1 MAIQNLNRMRKRILL
16 FALFGLLIV
25 VMVPAILNQWGSK
38 PDVALYGIPATSL
51 ATGHYPATAKETL
64 EEYLRLDAEGASL
77 SDGGTAY
84 LELLSPQGVH
94 FSNRIASVGVIKG
107 YRVIVINV
115 TGHMAR
121 AEIEYDLIG
130 ILENLN
136 RFNPRRMVVRRS
148 SDLEFANEKWRIKTM
163 LWSQMS
169 VDTALAYL
177 RQLDQGRDSD
187 RHQKLVN
194 EIESAARLEPFR
206 ATQTDLDSVK
216 TVVSRYTELEVNGQ
230 VVNSAQ
236 DWKSYVTKNF
246 RRKSPSE
253 GAHVVSGAYRIEEID
268 VYRDGASATVLY
280 NVTKLY
286 FDSKFKEANFQR
298 EYGQTL
304 YLVRT
309 ADGWKID
316 RSSQELPFVYE
327 HVVRLQ
333 QESRKQ

>member
-1 MAIQNLNRMRKRILL
+1 MTMQNLNRKRNRILL
-16 FALFGLLIV
+16 FALFGVLIV
-25 VMVPAILNQWGSK
+25 VMVPVILNQYGSK

-51 ATGHYPATAKETL
+51 ATGRYPATAKETL

-107 YRVIVINV
+107 YRVIGINV

-130 ILENLN
+130 TLENLN
-136 RFNPRRMVVRRS
+136 RFSSRRTVAQRS
-148 SDLEFANEKWRIKTM
+148 ADLEFANGKWRIKTM

-169 VDTALAYL
+169 VDTVLAYL
-177 RQLDQGRDSD
+177 RQSNQGSD
-187 RHQKLVN
+187 TDRYQKLVN

-206 ATQTDLDSVK
+206 VTQTDLDDVK
-216 TVVSRYTELEVNGQ
+216 TVVSRYIEFEVNGR
-230 VVNSAQ
+230 VVNAAQ
-236 DWKSYVTKNF
+236 DWKSYVTKSF
-246 RRKSPSE
+246 HRRPPSE
-253 GAHVVSGAYRIEEID
+253 GAHVVSGTYRIDEID
-268 VYRDGASATVLY
+268 VYRDEASATVLY

-298 EYGQTL
+298 GSGHTL
-304 YLVRT
+304 YLGRT

-327 HVVRLQ
+327 HVVA
-333 QESRKQ
+333 SNVTITSK